1 MELSVFIRQYRKSNG
16 LTMQKFADRAGL
28 TKGFISQIENDFRN
42 NKGNKKIANPRSK
55 GF

>member
-42 NKGNKKIANPRSK
+42 SNSK
-55 GF
+55 QFC